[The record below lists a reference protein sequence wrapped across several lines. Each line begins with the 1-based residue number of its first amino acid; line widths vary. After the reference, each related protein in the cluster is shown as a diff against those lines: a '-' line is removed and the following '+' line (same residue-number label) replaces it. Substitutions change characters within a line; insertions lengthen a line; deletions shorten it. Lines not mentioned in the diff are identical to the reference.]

1 VLRLHDTASGRTEE
15 LETRAPGRAGLYICG
30 STVYGPP
37 HIGHGRFSLVYDIL
51 RRFLEYRGMAVD
63 HVSNVTDIDDKI
75 INKAN
80 EEHRSSEDVAAQY
93 EEEWWGAMSS
103 LGCLLP
109 TQVPHATAFIEQ
121 MVELISALAGRGS
134 AYETSDG
141 VYFAVSAVA
150 DYGLLAHQSLDSL
163 RSGARVEVNEEKRSP
178 LDFALWKKAKPGEPW
193 WASPWGPGRPGW
205 HTECV
210 VMSLALL
217 GDGFDL
223 HGGGQDLIFPHH
235 ENERA
240 QSVAIDRPFAR
251 RWMHNGMVEARGG
264 EKMSKSLGNVLLLS
278 DLFEQTD
285 PRAYRLLVLQS
296 HYRAP
301 IEVTTTTLGDAE
313 SALDRLDML
322 SGRLAEAV
330 AAAELSGEAAVAGLW
345 AAGSAAAGLWAAGS
359 GAGGS
364 GVAGSGAGA
373 EVRRAFVE
381 RMRDDLDTPGATAG
395 LFDAIRKANVAFD
408 ARESSRGAEL
418 AQAVFECFG
427 AVGLEAKR
435 AAEIP
440 ESVLELGR
448 RRDRARAERDFS
460 AADSLRAEIV
470 RLGYVVEDTPGG
482 TRIRR

>member
-15 LETRAPGRAGLYICG
+15 LETRAPGRAALYVCG

-51 RRFLEYRGMAVD
+51 RRFLEYSGVAVD

-80 EEHRSSEDVAAQY
+80 EEHRRSEEVAAQY
-93 EEEWWGAMSS
+93 EEEWWAAMSS

-109 TQVPHATAFIEQ
+109 SQVPHATAFIDQ
-121 MVELISALAGRGS
+121 MVELIAELAERKS

-141 VYFAVSAVA
+141 VYFAVSAVG

-178 LDFALWKKAKPGEPW
+178 LDFALWKKAKPSEPW

-217 GDGFDL
+217 GEGFDL

-240 QSVAIDRPFAR
+240 QSVAIGKAFAR
-251 RWMHNGMVEARGG
+251 RWMHNVMVQAHGG

-278 DLFEQTD
+278 ELFEEIDD
-285 PRAYRLLVLQS
+285 PRAYRLLVLRS

-301 IEVTTTTLGDAE
+301 IEVAATTLGDAA
-313 SALDRLDML
+313 SALGRLDAL
-322 SGRLAEAV
+322 SGRLSEAV
-330 AAAELSGEAAVAGLW
+330 S
-345 AAGSAAAGLWAAGS
+345 AGSVDG
-359 GAGGS
+359 
-364 GVAGSGAGA
+364 GVADP
-373 EVRRAFVE
+373 EVRLAFVE
-381 RMRDDLDTPGATAG
+381 RMEDDLDTPGATAV
-395 LFDAIRKANVAFD
+395 LFDAIRRANVAFD
-408 ARESSRGAEL
+408 ARESTRAAEL
-418 AQAVFECFG
+418 ARAVRECFG
-427 AVGLEAKR
+427 AVGLEAKGV
-435 AAEIP
+435 EEVP
-440 ESVLELGR
+440 NSVLEFGR
-448 RRDRARAERDFS
+448 RRDQARAERDY
-460 AADSLRAEIV
+460 ATADKLRAEIEA
-470 RLGYVVEDTPGG
+470 LGYVIEDTAGG

>member
-1 VLRLHDTASGRTEE
+1 MLRLHDTATGRTEE

-37 HIGHGRFSLVYDIL
+37 HIGHGRFSLVYDVL

-93 EEEWWGAMSS
+93 EEEWWGAMSQ

-109 TQVPHATAFIEQ
+109 TQIPHATAFIEQ
-121 MVELISALAGRGS
+121 MVELVSALAGRDS

-141 VYFAVSAVA
+141 VYFAVSSVA

-217 GDGFDL
+217 GDGFDV

-240 QSVAIDRPFAR
+240 QSVAIGRPFAR

-278 DLFEQTD
+278 DLFEKTD

-322 SGRLAEAV
+322 SGRLAEAT
-330 AAAELSGEAAVAGLW
+330 AAAELSGEAS
-345 AAGSAAAGLWAAGS
+345 AAGTGP
-359 GAGGS
+359 
-364 GVAGSGAGA
+364 GA

-381 RMRDDLDTPGATAG
+381 RMQDDLDTPGATAG

-418 AQAVFECFG
+418 AQAVLECFG

-435 AAEIP
+435 ATEIP

-470 RLGYVVEDTPGG
+470 GLGYVVEDTPGG

>member
-1 VLRLHDTASGRTEE
+1 VLRLHDTALGRGEE
-15 LETRAPGRAGLYICG
+15 LKTREPGRIGLYICG

-37 HIGHGRFSLVYDIL
+37 HIGHGRFSLVYDVL
-51 RRFLEYRGMAVD
+51 RRFLEYSGLAVE

-75 INKAN
+75 IARSN
-80 EEHRSSEDVAAQY
+80 EEGCRPEEIAERY
-93 EEEWWGAMSS
+93 EAEWWDAMNT

-109 TQVPHATAFIEQ
+109 TQVPHATSYIDQ
-121 MVELISALAGRGS
+121 MVELIAELVALGS

-141 VYFAVSAVA
+141 IYFTVSVVK
-150 DYGLLAHQSLDSL
+150 DYGLLAHRSLASL

-178 LDFALWKKAKPGEPW
+178 LDFALWKKAKPAEPW

-217 GDGFDL
+217 GEGFDL

-240 QSVAIDRPFAR
+240 QAVATGKQFAR

-278 DLFEQTD
+278 ELFELGD

-301 IEVTTTTLGDAE
+301 IEVTATTLNDAAA
-313 SALDRLDML
+313 ALGRLDAL
-322 SGRLAEAV
+322 SGRLAEAGRV
-330 AAAELSGEAAVAGLW
+330 DSGRADPGLK
-345 AAGSAAAGLWAAGS
+345 SAFA
-359 GAGGS
+359 
-364 GVAGSGAGA
+364 
-373 EVRRAFVE
+373 E
-381 RMRDDLDTPGATAG
+381 RMQDDLDTPGATAV
-395 LFDAIRKANVAFD
+395 LFDAIRRANVAFD
-408 ARESSRGAEL
+408 SREVSRAAEL
-418 AQAVFECFG
+418 ARAALECFG
-427 AVGLEAKR
+427 AVGLEA
-435 AAEIP
+435 AGAIEIP

-448 RRDRARAERDFS
+448 RRDQARAERDFA
-460 AADSLRAEIV
+460 AADVLRNEIV
-470 RLGYVVEDTPGG
+470 ALGYVVEDTAGG

>member
-1 VLRLHDTASGRTEE
+1 MLRLHDTASGRTEE

-51 RRFLEYRGMAVD
+51 RRFLEYSGVTVL

-80 EEHRSSEDVAAQY
+80 EEHRGSEEVAAQY
-93 EEEWWGAMSS
+93 EKEWWAAMSS

-109 TQVPHATAFIEQ
+109 TKIPHATAFIDQ
-121 MVELISALAGRGS
+121 MVELIAGLAERES

-141 VYFAVSAVA
+141 VYFAVSTVD

-178 LDFALWKKAKPGEPW
+178 LDFALWKKAKPSEPW
-193 WASPWGPGRPGW
+193 WGSPWGPGRPGW

-217 GDGFDL
+217 GEDFDL

-240 QSVAIDRPFAR
+240 QSVAIGKPFAR
-251 RWMHNGMVEARGG
+251 RWMHNGMVQAHGG

-278 DLFEQTD
+278 ELFEEID

-301 IEVTTTTLGDAE
+301 IEVTSTTLGDAG
-313 SALDRLDML
+313 SALGRLDAL

-330 AAAELSGEAAVAGLW
+330 GEGSGDAGAAAH
-345 AAGSAAAGLWAAGS
+345 
-359 GAGGS
+359 
-364 GVAGSGAGA
+364 

-381 RMRDDLDTPGATAG
+381 RMEDDLDTPGATAV
-395 LFDAIRKANVAFD
+395 LFDAIRQANVAFD
-408 ARESSRGAEL
+408 ARESTRAAEL
-418 AQAVFECFG
+418 ARAVLECFG
-427 AVGLEAKR
+427 AVGLEAKGV
-435 AAEIP
+435 EEVP
-440 ESVLELGR
+440 DSVLELGR
-448 RRDRARAERDFS
+448 LRDQARSGRDY
-460 AADSLRAEIV
+460 ATADKLRAEIEA
-470 RLGYVVEDTPGG
+470 LGYVIEDTAGG
-482 TRIRR
+482 ARIRR

>member
-1 VLRLHDTASGRTEE
+1 
-15 LETRAPGRAGLYICG
+15 
-30 STVYGPP
+30 
-37 HIGHGRFSLVYDIL
+37 
-51 RRFLEYRGMAVD
+51 
-63 HVSNVTDIDDKI
+63 
-75 INKAN
+75 
-80 EEHRSSEDVAAQY
+80 
-93 EEEWWGAMSS
+93 
-103 LGCLLP
+103 
-109 TQVPHATAFIEQ
+109 
-121 MVELISALAGRGS
+121 
-134 AYETSDG
+134 
-141 VYFAVSAVA
+141 
-150 DYGLLAHQSLDSL
+150 
-163 RSGARVEVNEEKRSP
+163 
-178 LDFALWKKAKPGEPW
+178 
-193 WASPWGPGRPGW
+193 
-205 HTECV
+205 
-210 VMSLALL
+210 
-217 GDGFDL
+217 
-223 HGGGQDLIFPHH
+223 
-235 ENERA
+235 
-240 QSVAIDRPFAR
+240 
-251 RWMHNGMVEARGG
+251 MHNGMVEARGG

-330 AAAELSGEAAVAGLW
+330 AAAEPSDE
-345 AAGSAAAGLWAAGS
+345 AAAGGS
-359 GAGGS
+359 GAG
-364 GVAGSGAGA
+364 GSGAGA

-381 RMRDDLDTPGATAG
+381 RMQDDLDTPGATAG

-418 AQAVFECFG
+418 AQAVLECFG

-448 RRDRARAERDFS
+448 RRDRARAGRDFS

-470 RLGYVVEDTPGG
+470 GLGYVVEDTPGG

>member
-1 VLRLHDTASGRTEE
+1 VLRLHDTALGRGEE
-15 LETRAPGRAGLYICG
+15 LKTREPGRIGLYICG

-37 HIGHGRFSLVYDIL
+37 HIGHGRFSLVYDVL
-51 RRFLEYRGMAVD
+51 RRFLEYSGLAVE

-75 INKAN
+75 IARSN
-80 EEHRSSEDVAAQY
+80 EEGCRPEEIAERY
-93 EEEWWGAMSS
+93 EAEWWDAMNT

-109 TQVPHATAFIEQ
+109 TQVPHATSYIDQ
-121 MVELISALAGRGS
+121 MVELIAELVALGS

-141 VYFAVSAVA
+141 IYFTVSVVK
-150 DYGLLAHQSLDSL
+150 DYGLLAHRSLASL

-178 LDFALWKKAKPGEPW
+178 LDFALWKKAKPAEPW

-217 GDGFDL
+217 GEGFDL

-240 QSVAIDRPFAR
+240 QAVATGKQFAR

-278 DLFEQTD
+278 ELFELSD

-301 IEVTTTTLGDAE
+301 IEVTATTLNDAAA
-313 SALDRLDML
+313 ALGRLDAL
-322 SGRLAEAV
+322 SGRLAEAGRV
-330 AAAELSGEAAVAGLW
+330 DSGRADPGLK
-345 AAGSAAAGLWAAGS
+345 SAFA
-359 GAGGS
+359 
-364 GVAGSGAGA
+364 
-373 EVRRAFVE
+373 E
-381 RMRDDLDTPGATAG
+381 RMQDDLDTPGATAV
-395 LFDAIRKANVAFD
+395 LFDAIRRANVAFD
-408 ARESSRGAEL
+408 SREVSRAAEL
-418 AQAVFECFG
+418 ARAALECFG
-427 AVGLEAKR
+427 AVGLEA
-435 AAEIP
+435 AGAIEIP

-448 RRDRARAERDFS
+448 RRDQARAERDFA
-460 AADSLRAEIV
+460 AADVLRNEIV
-470 RLGYVVEDTPGG
+470 ALGYVVEDTAGG